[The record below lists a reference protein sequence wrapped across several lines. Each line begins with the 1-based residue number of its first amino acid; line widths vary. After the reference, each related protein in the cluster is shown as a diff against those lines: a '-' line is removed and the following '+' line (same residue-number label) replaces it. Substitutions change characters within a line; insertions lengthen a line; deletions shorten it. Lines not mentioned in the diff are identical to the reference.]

1 MVDFSRLST
10 ARLRLTRPICGDLD
24 ELHRLLAD
32 PGVWEHFPSLR
43 HTDLAQAE
51 EFLRRQQR
59 SWDTDGLG
67 SWIART
73 SAPDGSGELVGV
85 GGCNERVGV
94 AWNLGYRLVRR
105 AWGHGYAQEIIAA
118 ARIAAAQV
126 QPELPVAAYLLE
138 SNAGSKRAAERAGL
152 HLVWRGVDVGNPD
165 PSAMRLV
172 YADRGL
178 DDAVVNVPVQHE

>member
-43 HTDLAQAE
+43 HTDLAQA
-51 EFLRRQQR
+51 
-59 SWDTDGLG
+59 
-67 SWIART
+67 
-73 SAPDGSGELVGV
+73 
-85 GGCNERVGV
+85 
-94 AWNLGYRLVRR
+94 
-105 AWGHGYAQEIIAA
+105 
-118 ARIAAAQV
+118 
-126 QPELPVAAYLLE
+126 
-138 SNAGSKRAAERAGL
+138 AERAGL

-165 PSAMRLV
+165 PSAVRLV

-178 DDAVVNVPVQHE
+178 DDAVVNVLVQHE